1 MLVRDVY
8 SLLNSFAP
16 YETQAHYDNSGLNVG
31 NPDVEVTKILL
42 AVDVSLETI
51 EEAKQNGCNV
61 ILSHHPIIFSPMKS
75 ILESN
80 YVGKIVIEAIKASIA
95 LISCHTNMDLADG
108 GINDSLASYLEGDNI
123 RKIEVD
129 EFARV
134 FDVPEVD
141 LFDYALFVSN
151 KLSDDRVST
160 IGSGKVHTVAVVGG
174 AGGDY
179 GLIDYCINNDIVL
192 VTSEIKHHS
201 ARMIEDRGGKLIT
214 VGHFTSEKVFINIVK
229 SILKDKVEILESS
242 QTTPFNSG
250 R

>member
-1 MLVRDVY
+1 MLVKEVY
-8 SLLNSFAP
+8 ALLNSYAP
-16 YETQAHYDNSGLNVG
+16 YETQEHYDNSGLNVG
-31 NPDVEVTKILL
+31 NPDAEVTKILL
-42 AVDVSLETI
+42 TVDVSLETI
-51 EEAKQNGCNV
+51 EEAKRNGCNV

-80 YVGKIVIEAIKASIA
+80 YIGKVVIEAIKASIA
-95 LISCHTNMDLADG
+95 LLSCHTNMDLADG
-108 GINDSLASYLEGDNI
+108 GINDSLANHLGGKNI
-123 RKIEVD
+123 RKMEID
-129 EFARV
+129 AFPRV
-134 FDVPEVD
+134 FDVPETE
-141 LFDYALFVSN
+141 LSDYAEFVSN
-151 KLSDDRVST
+151 RLSDDRVST

-229 SILKDKVEILESS
+229 NILKDKVEILESS

-250 R
+250 K

>member
-1 MLVRDVY
+1 MLVKEVY
-8 SLLNSFAP
+8 ALLNSYAP
-16 YETQAHYDNSGLNVG
+16 YETQEHYDNSGLNVG
-31 NPDVEVTKILL
+31 NPDAEVTKILL

-51 EEAKQNGCNV
+51 EEAKRNGCNV

-80 YVGKIVIEAIKASIA
+80 YVGKVVIKAIKASIA
-95 LISCHTNMDLADG
+95 LLSCHTNMDLADG
-108 GINDSLASYLEGDNI
+108 GINDSLANYLGGKNI
-123 RKIEVD
+123 HKMEID
-129 EFARV
+129 AFPRV
-134 FDVPEVD
+134 FDVSETE
-141 LFDYALFVSN
+141 LSDYAEFISN
-151 KLSDDRVST
+151 RLNDDRVST

-229 SILKDKVEILESS
+229 NILKDKVEILESS

-250 R
+250 K

>member
-1 MLVRDVY
+1 MLVKEVY
-8 SLLNSFAP
+8 ALLNNYAP
-16 YETQAHYDNSGLNVG
+16 YETQEHYDNSGLNVG
-31 NPDVEVTKILL
+31 NPEDKVTKILL

-51 EEAKQNGCNV
+51 EEAKKNGCNV

-80 YVGKIVIEAIKASIA
+80 YVGKVVIEAIKSSIS
-95 LISCHTNMDLADG
+95 LLSCHTNMDLADG
-108 GINDSLASYLEGDNI
+108 GINDSLANYLEGSNI
-123 RKIEVD
+123 RKIEID

-141 LFDYALFVSN
+141 LSEYAAFVSN
-151 KLSDDRVST
+151 KLRDDRVST
-160 IGSGKVHTVAVVGG
+160 IGSGKVRTVAVVGG

-214 VGHFTSEKVFINIVK
+214 VGHFTSERVFVNIVK
-229 SILKDKVEILESS
+229 NILKDKVEILESS

-250 R
+250 I